1 MARKMNKY
9 TEEFKQQMVQL
20 YVNGK
25 SATELSRDYDV
36 GKSTLLKW
44 VQQYR
49 NSGSFNAEDNRSVAE
64 KKLIQLEKENRI
76 LRMENDILK
85 QAALIMGR
93 KSN

>member
-25 SATELSRDYDV
+25 SATELSRNYDV

-44 VQQYR
+44 VQQYKK
-49 NSGSFNAEDNRSVAE
+49 SGSFKAEDNRSEAE

-85 QAALIMGR
+85 QAVLIMGR
-93 KSN
+93 KSS